1 MGVTYSE
8 SGSALVKVSE
18 HGIWKAGN
26 RCPDMI
32 LKKTNGNETRLYT
45 ETTYGKYLLLHV
57 GGTPSSNFGFNDVVT
72 PYTIRAS
79 TDVGTV
85 ETSQLTQNGGLDNGE
100 TDANKTYTAD
110 WASKDDDPFVVI
122 VRPDMHIGFVGQS
135 TEEAKQYLSDLYI
148 S

>member
-32 LKKTNGNETRLYT
+32 LKKPNGSETRLYT
-45 ETTYGKYLLLHV
+45 ETTYGKYLALHV
-57 GGTPSSNFGFNDVVT
+57 GGAASSNFGFNDVVT
-72 PYTIRAS
+72 PYIIRAS
-79 TDVGTV
+79 TDVGAS
-85 ETSQLTQNGGLDNGE
+85 ETSQLTQDGGLDNGE

-110 WASKDDDPFVVI
+110 WASKDDPFVVI
-122 VRPDMHIGFVGQS
+122 VRPDMYIGFVGQN
-135 TEEAKQYLSDLYI
+135 TEEAKQYLGNLYTN
-148 S
+148 